1 MNITLVGGY
10 NYEHFTIFDN
20 INITQERIDE
30 IISRYDP
37 GSIWYIRDIEG
48 KRSIAEGLIYAKLA
62 TSIAARNNKYL
73 MPKKEAQKLAKQGGF
88 ARINIGVDFGGNG
101 SGHSFVAIGET
112 VGFEKL
118 IVLKSKR
125 YLEGSIDPETQ
136 KRVAEID
143 PEDLGK
149 LFVKF
154 VNEILKDYGY
164 ITKVYADS
172 AEQVLI
178 RGLKTALLKNGLATI
193 KVVNA
198 LKSKINDRIFA
209 TTALTAMG
217 RLYYTEECETFQE
230 AVSMAVWNPKNIDL
244 ERLDDGTSDIDT
256 LDAFEYTWERDIGK
270 YIKKAT

>member
-1 MNITLVGGY
+1 M
-10 NYEHFTIFDN
+10 
-20 INITQERIDE
+20 
-30 IISRYDP
+30 
-37 GSIWYIRDIEG
+37 
-48 KRSIAEGLIYAKLA
+48 
-62 TSIAARNNKYL
+62 
-73 MPKKEAQKLAKQGGF
+73 
-88 ARINIGVDFGGNG
+88 
-101 SGHSFVAIGET
+101 
-112 VGFEKL
+112 
-118 IVLKSKR
+118 KSKR

-198 LKSKINDRIFA
+198 LKSKIS
-209 TTALTAMG
+209 
-217 RLYYTEECETFQE
+217 
-230 AVSMAVWNPKNIDL
+230 AV
-244 ERLDDGTSDIDT
+244 
-256 LDAFEYTWERDIGK
+256 
-270 YIKKAT
+270 

>member
-1 MNITLVGGY
+1 
-10 NYEHFTIFDN
+10 
-20 INITQERIDE
+20 
-30 IISRYDP
+30 
-37 GSIWYIRDIEG
+37 
-48 KRSIAEGLIYAKLA
+48 
-62 TSIAARNNKYL
+62 

-198 LKSKINDRIFA
+198 LK
-209 TTALTAMG
+209 
-217 RLYYTEECETFQE
+217 
-230 AVSMAVWNPKNIDL
+230 
-244 ERLDDGTSDIDT
+244 
-256 LDAFEYTWERDIGK
+256 
-270 YIKKAT
+270 